1 MKSAFRIEKGRPY
14 PIGVSRGGAGIN
26 VSMVSYARECGIL
39 LYDKNKKELGR
50 VVLSGE
56 ACMEG
61 VSRTGA
67 LCYAKLFWEG
77 KEPVLYQFYEDGNIV
92 YDSHMKEYMG
102 HEKFGATVTPRNL
115 YGVLQPAEYDWEED
129 RNPLLPY
136 EDSVLY
142 CMHARGFTRH
152 PSSEVAGRGTFH
164 GVVEKLDYLEKLG
177 VTTLE
182 LLPVY
187 ELEEKKRSIGIGPEC
202 LAGRDTL
209 NYWGY
214 TKGLYYAPRNAYA
227 MSGCGAVEFKDLVK
241 ALHKRKMEVVL
252 QFYFPKDV
260 SHGEI
265 LEILRYWK
273 SEYHVDGFH
282 LKGDALP
289 LLMLGQEPGLADT
302 KLFYYDFPADELYHG
317 EKLPHFRNLA
327 AYRDDYMYAM
337 RRFLKGDED
346 MLHTVTGYMRRQPLK
361 EGQIN
366 YFTNYY
372 GFTLEDMVSY
382 ERKHNEDNGE
392 DNRDGIDYN
401 HTWNCGIEGRSRK
414 KGILNLRRQ
423 QVRSALC
430 MLFFS
435 QGTPLLFMGD
445 EFGNSQK
452 GNNNPYCQDNE
463 ISWLNWKDLEKN
475 RELFE
480 YVRKLIRIRK
490 DHPILHKERELRLMD
505 YISCGYPDLSYHA
518 TKAWQPDMG
527 NYSRHIGLMYCG
539 KYARKGRDEE
549 DDFFYVA
556 MNMHWEAH
564 EFALPLL
571 PKEQEWCML
580 LDTAGWEI
588 TDSNERPLA
597 DQQTTKVEPRRI
609 QVYIS
614 KKRNGKK

>member
-1 MKSAFRIEKGRPY
+1 MKSQFKVEKGCPY
-14 PIGVSRGGAGIN
+14 PIGVSRGEHGIN
-26 VSMVSYARECGIL
+26 ISMASYAGECGIL
-39 LYDKNKKELGR
+39 LYDKNKKKLGK

-56 ACMEG
+56 ERVEG
-61 VSRTGA
+61 AARTGA
-67 LCYAKLFWEG
+67 LCYAKLLWDG
-77 KEPVLYQFYEDGNIV
+77 KEPLLYQFYEDGKVIF
-92 YDSHMKEYMG
+92 DSHMKEYRG
-102 HEKFGATVTPRNL
+102 HEKFGIAITPQDL
-115 YGVLQPAEYDWEED
+115 YGVLQPVEYDWED
-129 RNPLLPY
+129 DSNPVLPY

-142 CMHARGFTRH
+142 CMHVRGFTRH
-152 PSSEVAGRGTFH
+152 PSSGVEGKGTFH
-164 GVVEKLDYLEKLG
+164 GVKEKLAYLETLG

-187 ELEEKKRSIGIGPEC
+187 ELEEKKHSAGRVPEC
-202 LAGRDTL
+202 PTERETL

-214 TKGLYYAPRNAYA
+214 AEGLYYAPRNAYA
-227 MSGCGAVEFKDLVK
+227 MSGCGAVEFKDLIK
-241 ALHKRKMEVVL
+241 ALHKRKMEAVL
-252 QFYFPKDV
+252 QFYFPKDMC
-260 SHGEI
+260 HGEI

-282 LKGDALP
+282 LKGESLP
-289 LLMLGQEPGLADT
+289 LLMLGQEPGLTDT
-302 KLFYYDFPADELYHG
+302 KLFYYGFPVDELYPG

-327 AYRDDYMYAM
+327 AYRDDYMYGM

-392 DNRDGIDYN
+392 DNRDGTDYN
-401 HTWNCGIEGRSRK
+401 HTWNCGIEGKSRK

-423 QVRSALC
+423 QVRNALC

-435 QGTPLLFMGD
+435 QGTPLVFMGD

-452 GNNNPYCQDNE
+452 GNNNPYCQDNG
-463 ISWLNWKDLEKN
+463 ISWLNWKELEKN
-475 RELFE
+475 SELFE
-480 YVRKLIRIRK
+480 YVRRLIRIRK
-490 DHPILHKERELRLMD
+490 EHPVLHGERELRLMD

-539 KYARKGRDEE
+539 KYARKERGVE

-556 MNMHWEAH
+556 INMHWEPH

-580 LDTAGWEI
+580 LDTGEWEI
-588 TDSNERPLA
+588 TDNHERPLT
-597 DQQTTKVEPRRI
+597 DQQMAKVEARRI

-614 KKRNGKK
+614 KKRKGKK